1 MTAQEAKA
9 SGQSFDDWVKGQG
22 VQRIEEPGVATSF
35 DKPQGLYTTP
45 ASVKSPHTDLGGI
58 KTEYGIKPNAKE
70 VVVDTSEFSKTPM
83 QRGVDQMATNL
94 VWLRQ
99 ALPDVAN
106 SIRGKRF
113 DELKTIFSKEFPKT
127 EWSRYTETQDMIEG
141 YAGLKARQQ
150 GIDVIRGID
159 KTSPEFSEV
168 VILNKNVIK
177 TRSQLKAEWDKI
189 K

>member
-1 MTAQEAKA
+1 
-9 SGQSFDDWVKGQG
+9 
-22 VQRIEEPGVATSF
+22 
-35 DKPQGLYTTP
+35 
-45 ASVKSPHTDLGGI
+45 
-58 KTEYGIKPNAKE
+58 
-70 VVVDTSEFSKTPM
+70 M

-99 ALPDVAN
+99 VLPDVAN

-150 GIDVIRGID
+150 GIDIIRGID

-177 TRSQLKAEWDKI
+177 TRSQLEAEWGGVGKTMTASEAKASGKSFDEWMKGQGV
-189 K
+189 KE